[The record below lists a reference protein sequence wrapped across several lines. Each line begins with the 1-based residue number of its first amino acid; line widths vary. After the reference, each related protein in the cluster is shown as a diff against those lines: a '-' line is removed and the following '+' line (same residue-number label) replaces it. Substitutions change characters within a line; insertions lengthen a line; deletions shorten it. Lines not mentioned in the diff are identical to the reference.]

1 MVLEYSCHLPLAA
14 AMESWV
20 EEGLC
25 CVAEMTVD
33 SELDKGV
40 GWHWPAKTPFVG
52 GWLAY
57 RARFCAIRSTRG
69 ARGTSPVISTLG
81 GTEATAAFFGVF
93 SCSDLNLRSLFF

>member
-1 MVLEYSCHLPLAA
+1 
-14 AMESWV
+14 MESWV

-25 CVAEMTVD
+25 CVAEMKVD

-40 GWHWPAKTPFVG
+40 DWHIFWLAKTPFVG

-69 ARGTSPVISTLG
+69 ARERSWVISTLDEEG
-81 GTEATAAFFGVF
+81 GFGPTTALSNTFSSNTFF
-93 SCSDLNLRSLFF
+93 SDLMVRSFLF